1 MIFLHQL
8 PVYWD
13 QEEQHRLYWLNQI
26 ESKGA
31 WEESGYQFSGIII
44 YDQNKKIGLTQLLI
58 PLLKPLVKHH
68 HSHHQE

>member
-44 YDQNKKIGLTQLLI
+44 YDQNKK
-58 PLLKPLVKHH
+58 
-68 HSHHQE
+68 